1 MKSKMRMIV
10 SLLIMASFLMACA
23 QKQKT
28 KCGKWR
34 WDVKTLTDSNG
45 SNLLLKAPIQMSI
58 DELVN
63 EIPPRVLYSEN
74 HIDAQSPRFASEN
87 LVVEIIAYVTAV
99 KHQDD
104 DSDLHFILASPD
116 SENTMVGEIPDPS
129 CPTFDNFPELR
140 DHFTKTRRDGMIVW
154 KILKRDN
161 RSVKVKITGVPFWD
175 GKHSNK
181 PRGASEHFR
190 EIHPVLKIEI
200 LN

>member
-1 MKSKMRMIV
+1 VKAKIGIFI
-10 SLLIMASFLMACA
+10 SLLFMAAFLIACSREH
-23 QKQKT
+23 KT

-34 WDVKTLTDSNG
+34 WDVKTLTDSDGNH
-45 SNLLLKAPIQMSI
+45 LLSEAPIQSSI

-63 EIPPRVLYSEN
+63 EVPPRVLYSGN
-74 HIDAQSPRFASEN
+74 HIDAQTPRFDNEN

-140 DHFTKTRRDGMIVW
+140 DHFTKTRLDGMIVW
-154 KILKRDN
+154 KILKRDK

-175 GKHSNK
+175 GTHSNR
-181 PRGASEHFR
+181 PLGASERFR
-190 EIHPVLKIEI
+190 EIHPILKIEI